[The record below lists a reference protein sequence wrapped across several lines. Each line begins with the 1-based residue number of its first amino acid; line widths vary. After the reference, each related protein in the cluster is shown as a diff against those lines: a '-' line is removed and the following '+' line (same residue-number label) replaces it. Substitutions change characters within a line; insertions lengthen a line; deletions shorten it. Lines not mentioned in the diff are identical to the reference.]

1 MLAKKEVYN
10 MAMKEFKTESKR
22 LLDMMANSIYTN
34 TDIFLRELI
43 SNASDALDKRH
54 ILSLTDS
61 DISFEDPKIHID
73 VDKKNR
79 TITISDNGIGMDRK
93 ELEDNLGTIARSGSF
108 EFKKDL
114 DAKSEADIIGQF
126 GVGFYSAFMVSDNV
140 EVISR
145 KVNDEKAY
153 RWYSDMNGY
162 EISSAKKDDYGTTIT
177 LHIKKNTKEKKYD
190 KYLESSEIRMLVKK
204 YSDFIRYPIEMWVES
219 YDYKEDGSS
228 EKVTKLETINSM
240 QPIWKKNRKD
250 ITEEDYENFYMQEY
264 YDYSKPLKRIHYKV
278 EGNTSYT
285 ALLYIP
291 SQRPFNYYTSD
302 YKLGLKLY
310 SRGVFIKDEAKE
322 IVSDYFRFIRG
333 VVDSDDLSLNISR
346 EILQQDYQMNA
357 LKKSVDKK
365 IKSTLQNMLEKD
377 RETYE
382 KFFDAF
388 GSQLK
393 YGCYDGFGVN
403 KDVLIDLIMFKSSF
417 EGKYVT
423 LKEYVS
429 RMKEDQKEIY
439 YAPGESIDKIRQL
452 PQMEKV
458 LDKGY
463 EVLYFTDSVDEF
475 LSSVIMEYDSKQ
487 FKSILKGDLDLDS
500 KEEKEELDKKIEE
513 SKDLIGKIKEI
524 LKDKVSD
531 VRLSSRLKTYPV
543 CLVSDDNLSIE
554 MEKILKQ
561 MNQEGVKANKI
572 MEINPD
578 HELFAALKKLNDE
591 GNDISEYAQLLYDQA
606 SLMAGLELEDPAQY
620 ALKISQLMLKAIG

>member
-1 MLAKKEVYN
+1 
-10 MAMKEFKTESKR
+10 
-22 LLDMMANSIYTN
+22 MMANSIYTN

-54 ILSLTDS
+54 ILSLTDPNIKEDDPLIRI
-61 DISFEDPKIHID
+61 DI
-73 VDKKNR
+73 DKTNR

-93 ELEDNLGTIARSGSF
+93 ELEDNLGTIARSGSY

-114 DAKSEADIIGQF
+114 SAKDEADIIGQF

-140 EVISR
+140 EVLSR
-145 KVNDEKAY
+145 KVNEENAA
-153 RWYSDMNGY
+153 RWTSDMDGY
-162 EISSAKKDDYGTTIT
+162 EISSAKKDDYGTVIT
-177 LHIKKNTKEKKYD
+177 LHIRKNTKEKKYD
-190 KYLESSEIRMLVKK
+190 KYLDKNEIRSLVKK
-204 YSDFIRYPIEMWVES
+204 YSDFIRYPIQMSIDS
-219 YDYKEDGSS
+219 YDYKEDGKS
-228 EKVTKLETINSM
+228 EKVTKDEIVNSM
-240 QPIWKKNRKD
+240 IPIWKKNKKD
-250 ITEEDYENFYMQEY
+250 ISADDYDNYYMQEY
-264 YDYSKPLKRIHYKV
+264 YDFAKPLKTIHYKV

-365 IKSTLQNMLEKD
+365 IKTALENMLEKE
-377 RETYE
+377 RENYE
-382 KFFDAF
+382 KFFDCF

-393 YGCYDGFGVN
+393 YGCYDGFGAN
-403 KDVLIDLIMFKSSF
+403 KDVLIDLLMFKSTY
-417 EGKYVT
+417 EDKYVT

-439 YAPGESIDKIRQL
+439 YASGESLETIKKL
-452 PQMEKV
+452 PQLEKL
-458 LDKGY
+458 LDRQY

-475 LSSVIMEYDSKQ
+475 LTSVIREYDGKM

-500 KEEKEELDKKIEE
+500 KEEKEQLEKKNEE
-513 SKDLIGKIKEI
+513 NKDLLEQIKES
-524 LKDKVSD
+524 LKDKVSE
-531 VRLSSRLKTYPV
+531 VRLSSRLKSYPV
-543 CLVSDDNLSIE
+543 CLVSDDNLSLD

-561 MNQEGVKANKI
+561 MNQEGVKANRI
-572 MEINPD
+572 LEINPD
-578 HELFAALKKLNDE
+578 HELFAKLKQLHDSN
-591 GNDISEYAQLLYDQA
+591 GDIGEYAGLLYSQA
-606 SLMAGLELEDPAQY
+606 LLMAGLPLEDPEDY
-620 ALKISQLMLKAIG
+620 VKKITGLMLKAM

>member
-1 MLAKKEVYN
+1 M
-10 MAMKEFKTESKR
+10 MAIKEFKTESKR

-54 ILSLTDS
+54 ILSLTDTS
-61 DISFEDPKIHID
+61 ITNDDPKIHID
-73 VDKKNR
+73 VNKADR
-79 TITISDNGIGMDRK
+79 TITISDNGIGMDKK

-108 EFKKDL
+108 EFKQEL
-114 DAKSEADIIGQF
+114 DEKSEADIIGQF
-126 GVGFYSAFMVSDNV
+126 GVGFYSAFMVADNV
-140 EVISR
+140 EVVSR
-145 KVNDEKAY
+145 KVNENKAA
-153 RWYSDMNGY
+153 RWTSDMNGY
-162 EISSAKKDDYGTTIT
+162 EITSAEKDDYGTTIT

-190 KYLESSEIRMLVKK
+190 KYLESNEIQMLVKK
-204 YSDFIRYPIEMWVES
+204 YSDFIRYPIEMMVES
-219 YDYKEDGSS
+219 YDYKEDGKS
-228 EKVTKLETINSM
+228 EKVNKLETVNSM
-240 QPIWKKNRKD
+240 QPIWKKNKKD
-250 ITEEDYENFYMQEY
+250 IKAEDYENYYMQEY
-264 YDYSKPLKRIHYKV
+264 YDYAKPLKTIHYKV

-285 ALLYIP
+285 ALLFIP
-291 SQRPFNYYTSD
+291 SQRPFNYYTND

-365 IKSTLQNMLEKD
+365 IKSTLENMLEKD
-377 RETYE
+377 RENYE

-403 KDVLIDLIMFKSSF
+403 KDVLIDLIMFKSSK
-417 EGKYVT
+417 EDKYVT
-423 LKEYVS
+423 LKEYVAN
-429 RMKEDQKEIY
+429 MKKGQKEIY
-439 YAPGESIDKIRQL
+439 YAAGESIEKIRQL

-463 EVLYFTDSVDEF
+463 EVLFFTDSVDEF
-475 LSSVIMEYDSKQ
+475 LTSIIMEYDGKQ

-500 KEEKEELDKKIEE
+500 KEEKDELEKKSEE
-513 SKDLIGKIKEI
+513 SKDLIEKIKEI

-531 VRLSSRLKTYPV
+531 VRLSTRLKTYPV

-572 MEINPD
+572 LEINPD
-578 HELFAALKKLNDE
+578 HELFKALKKLNDDN
-591 GNDISEYAQLLYDQA
+591 GDISDYAMLLYDQA
-606 SLMAGLELEDPAQY
+606 LLMAGLELDDPAQY
-620 ALKISQLMLKAIG
+620 AIKVSELMLKALK

>member
-1 MLAKKEVYN
+1 
-10 MAMKEFKTESKR
+10 MAIKEFKTESKR

-54 ILSLTDS
+54 ILSLTD
-61 DISFEDPKIHID
+61 DQIPANEPKIRID
-73 VDKKNR
+73 IDKKDR
-79 TITISDNGIGMDRK
+79 VITISDNGVGMDRE

-114 DAKSEADIIGQF
+114 SEKDEADIIGQF
-126 GVGFYSAFMVSDNV
+126 GVGFYSAFMVADKV

-145 KVNDEKAY
+145 KVKEEKASK
-153 RWYSDMNGY
+153 WVSDMNGY
-162 EISSAKKDDYGTTIT
+162 EISSAEKDDYGTTIT

-190 KYLESSEIRMLVKK
+190 KYLESSQIQDLVKK
-204 YSDFIRYPIEMWVES
+204 YSDFIRYPIEMKVET
-219 YDYKEDGSS
+219 YDYKDGKS
-228 EKVTKLETINSM
+228 EKVVKDQVVNSM
-240 QPIWKKNRKD
+240 QPIWKKNKKD
-250 ITEEDYENFYMQEY
+250 IKAEDYDNYYMQEY
-264 YDYSKPLKRIHYKV
+264 YDFNKPLKVIHYKV

-285 ALLYIP
+285 ALLFIP
-291 SQRPFNYYTSD
+291 GQRPFNYYTND

-346 EILQQDYQMNA
+346 EILQQDHQMGV
-357 LKKSVDKK
+357 LKRSIDKK
-365 IKSTLQNMLEKD
+365 IKSTLQSMLEKE
-377 RETYE
+377 REDYE
-382 KFFDAF
+382 KFFDNF

-393 YGCYDGFGVN
+393 YGCYDNFGAN
-403 KDVLIDLIMFKSSF
+403 KDVLIDLLMFKSSR
-417 EGKYVT
+417 EDKYVT
-423 LKEYVS
+423 LKEYVEN
-429 RMKEDQKEIY
+429 MKEGQSEIY
-439 YAPGESIDKIRQL
+439 YAAGESIDKIKQL
-452 PQMEKV
+452 PQMEKI

-475 LSSVIMEYDSKQ
+475 LTSIIMEYDGKKFQ
-487 FKSILKGDLDLDS
+487 SILKGDLDLDS
-500 KEEKEELDKKIEE
+500 EEEKKELEKKNEEN
-513 SKDLIGKIKEI
+513 KDLISKIKEA

-543 CLVSDDNLSIE
+543 CLVSDDQLSIE

-572 MEINPD
+572 LEINPD
-578 HELFAALKKLNDE
+578 HELFAALKKMSENGE
-591 GNDISEYAQLLYDQA
+591 DISEYAGLLYDQA
-606 SLMAGLELEDPAQY
+606 SLMAGLELEDPAGY
-620 ALKISQLMLKAIG
+620 ALKVSELMLKAIK

>member
-1 MLAKKEVYN
+1 
-10 MAMKEFKTESKR
+10 
-22 LLDMMANSIYTN
+22 MMANSIYTN

-61 DISFEDPKIHID
+61 NITEDDPLIRIDI
-73 VDKKNR
+73 DKANR

-93 ELEDNLGTIARSGSF
+93 ELEDNLGTIARSGSY

-114 DAKSEADIIGQF
+114 SAKDEADIIGQF
-126 GVGFYSAFMVSDNV
+126 GVGFYSAFMVSDSV
-140 EVISR
+140 EVLSR
-145 KVNDEKAY
+145 KVNEENAA
-153 RWYSDMNGY
+153 RWVSDMNGY
-162 EISSAKKDDYGTTIT
+162 EISSAKKDDYGTVIT
-177 LHIKKNTKEKKYD
+177 LHIRKNTKEKKYD
-190 KYLESSEIRMLVKK
+190 KYLDKNEIRSLVKK
-204 YSDFIRYPIEMWVES
+204 YSDFIRYPIQMSVDS
-219 YDYKEDGSS
+219 YDYKEDGKS
-228 EKVTKLETINSM
+228 EKVTKDEIVNSM
-240 QPIWKKNRKD
+240 TPIWKKNKKD
-250 ITEEDYENFYMQEY
+250 ISADDYDNYYMQEY
-264 YDYSKPLKRIHYKV
+264 YDFAKPLKTIHYKV

-365 IKSTLQNMLEKD
+365 IKTALENMLEKE
-377 RETYE
+377 RENYE
-382 KFFDAF
+382 KFFDCF

-403 KDVLIDLIMFKSSF
+403 KDVLIDLLMFKSTY
-417 EGKYVT
+417 EDKYVT

-429 RMKEDQKEIY
+429 RMKENQKEIY
-439 YAPGESIDKIRQL
+439 YASGESLDTIKKL
-452 PQMEKV
+452 PQLEKL
-458 LDKGY
+458 LDRQY

-475 LSSVIMEYDSKQ
+475 LTSVIREYDGKM

-500 KEEKEELDKKIEE
+500 KEEKEQLEKKNEE
-513 SKDLIGKIKEI
+513 NKDLLEQIKEA
-524 LKDKVSD
+524 LKDKVSE
-531 VRLSSRLKTYPV
+531 VRLSSRLKSYPV
-543 CLVSDDNLSIE
+543 CLVSDDNLSLD

-561 MNQEGVKANKI
+561 MNQEGVKANRI
-572 MEINPD
+572 LEINPD
-578 HELFAALKKLNDE
+578 HELFAKLKQLHDSN
-591 GNDISEYAQLLYDQA
+591 GDIGEYAGLLYSQA
-606 SLMAGLELEDPAQY
+606 LLMAGLPLEDPEDY
-620 ALKISQLMLKAIG
+620 VKKITGLMLKAMQ

>member
-1 MLAKKEVYN
+1 
-10 MAMKEFKTESKR
+10 MAIKQFKTESKR

-54 ILSLTDS
+54 ILSLTDPNIKEDDPLIRI
-61 DISFEDPKIHID
+61 DI
-73 VDKKNR
+73 DKANR

-93 ELEDNLGTIARSGSF
+93 ELEDNLGTIARSGSY

-114 DAKSEADIIGQF
+114 SAKDEADIIGQF

-140 EVISR
+140 EVLSR
-145 KVNDEKAY
+145 KVNEENAA
-153 RWYSDMNGY
+153 RWTSDMDGY
-162 EISSAKKDDYGTTIT
+162 EISSAKKDDYGTVIT
-177 LHIKKNTKEKKYD
+177 LHIRKNTKEKKYD
-190 KYLESSEIRMLVKK
+190 KYLDKNEIRSLVKK
-204 YSDFIRYPIEMWVES
+204 YSDFIRYPIQMSIDS
-219 YDYKEDGSS
+219 YDYKEDGKS
-228 EKVTKLETINSM
+228 EKVTKDEIVNSM
-240 QPIWKKNRKD
+240 IPIWKKNKKD
-250 ITEEDYENFYMQEY
+250 ISADDYDNYYMQEY
-264 YDYSKPLKRIHYKV
+264 YDFAKPLKTIHYKV

-365 IKSTLQNMLEKD
+365 IKTALENMLEKE
-377 RETYE
+377 RENYE
-382 KFFDAF
+382 KFFDCF

-403 KDVLIDLIMFKSSF
+403 KDILIDLLMFKSTY
-417 EGKYVT
+417 EDKYVT

-439 YAPGESIDKIRQL
+439 YASGESLETIKKL
-452 PQMEKV
+452 PQLEKL
-458 LDKGY
+458 LDRQY

-475 LSSVIMEYDSKQ
+475 LTSVIREYDGKM

-500 KEEKEELDKKIEE
+500 KEEKEQLEKKNEE
-513 SKDLIGKIKEI
+513 NKDLLEQIKES
-524 LKDKVSD
+524 LKDKVSE
-531 VRLSSRLKTYPV
+531 VRLSSRLKSYPV
-543 CLVSDDNLSIE
+543 CLVSDDNLSLD

-561 MNQEGVKANKI
+561 MNQEGVKANRI
-572 MEINPD
+572 LEINPD
-578 HELFAALKKLNDE
+578 HELFAKLNQLHDNN
-591 GNDISEYAQLLYDQA
+591 GDIGEYAGLLYSQA
-606 SLMAGLELEDPAQY
+606 LLMAGLPLEDPEDY
-620 ALKISQLMLKAIG
+620 VKKITGLMLKAM